1 MGKWVFTASNGSVV
15 AKMTPTTNEVRE
27 KTITFRDLSFTNAIG
42 KLRFFEAGKF
52 KFSALFTRIGTI
64 GGFTPVDMDDAEVY
78 LLALIPSAG
87 GGSSTPYDNVTLYDN
102 SATLPIKFTA
112 NSIHSISILCLTG
125 TLTITV
131 GGEVT
136 VLSAGQNTDITATTL
151 IAEEISIDSTT
162 GTFTITTLN

>member
-1 MGKWVFTASNGSVV
+1 
-15 AKMTPTTNEVRE
+15 
-27 KTITFRDLSFTNAIG
+27 LSFTNAIG

-64 GGFTPVDMDDAEVY
+64 GGVTPTDIDNAETL
-78 LLALIPSAG
+78 LLALIPTASG
-87 GGSSTPYDNVTLYDN
+87 GGGGTYNNVTVYD
-102 SATLPIKFTA
+102 APGDLPITFGPET
-112 NSIHSISILCLTG
+112 IHSISILCLTG

-131 GGEVT
+131 GGEET

-151 IAEEISIDSTT
+151 IEEEISIDSTT